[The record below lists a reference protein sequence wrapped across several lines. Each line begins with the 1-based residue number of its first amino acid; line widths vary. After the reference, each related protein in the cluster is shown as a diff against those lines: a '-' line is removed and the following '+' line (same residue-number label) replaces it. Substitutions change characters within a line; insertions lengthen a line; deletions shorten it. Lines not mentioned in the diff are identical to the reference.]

1 MIISKNYPF
10 CPRKNLAPI
19 SAAAGATSQPTKT
32 SQKGTAYLSLVC
44 TLCQNDARLKLN
56 YFINH
61 IKRDLNLRAKFIL
74 QLAPPVRSDT
84 LISSPSVSYFHF
96 FFQRLRLR
104 FNAL

>member
-74 QLAPPVRSDT
+74 QLAPQYDPILSSHLLQF
-84 LISSPSVSYFHF
+84 LIFTF